1 MKKSLIFVII
11 MLAHIST
18 KAEGDD
24 LSCSSTQPLCDN
36 CPEYQTLFPVEQ
48 FSENTGALDIEADE
62 SEIFEEKYLLSGNV
76 EVNSESLFLSA
87 NNVEV
92 SSTDS
97 SILATGNVKFQDES
111 YLITSNYLSASREDE
126 NLIATATNANY
137 QDYSVGLGGANGYT
151 EIIEK
156 TPSSVLLTNS
166 TYSLCPVNQN
176 DWQIDADEIELNLE
190 KNRGYAD
197 NATIKFYGVPLF
209 YTPKYS
215 WVLAGRGSGFLTP
228 DYSTYNEPD
237 SRYNEPGQD
246 DDAYSLRV
254 PYYFNLAPDRDLL
267 VALTYM
273 SSRRFIYEGKYRQL
287 IAPKISADH
296 EDSLY
301 SIEAKYLPEDK
312 ITGLKRWLVNFSE
325 ELDLSD
331 KIHLSAQY
339 HRVSDAKYFEEIAR
353 TNTDVKTLKSSLK
366 YSYED
371 KDNNLSL
378 AFLTEDEQLVNAG
391 VPVYTRALEGSVSKT
406 LNADQKMP
414 IQVDLVSTRFAHD
427 TATKE
432 SGTRTH
438 GNVGIS
444 RELNILYPKITPRA
458 SVAITHYSLKNNPN
472 INRTIFGSW
481 VDVDFTVN
489 NETNLFGYKVNH
501 QISPLISYNYR
512 AKKVQ
517 GNIPLFD
524 STDKYDDIISFAD
537 LTSGERYSGLDR
549 ITNANDV
556 TLSLEST
563 YREIGASEDDK
574 DLLSMKIAQTYYTD
588 DEVVSDT
595 ANTNYETRKSYSDI
609 AASIDMSINKFTF
622 SSAAQFNPDQSKIVK
637 KENTITYSPSSRQ
650 FVSLSFIDE
659 GTKETEKFYG
669 AYPISNSI
677 HVFGGIDKVTST
689 GITNAETSGIAYE
702 SCCWAFRIAHFKED
716 NSSGGYN
723 YSTGMELVL
732 NGLGSTSSPLNGKIE
747 GKIPGYKANLR

>member
-1 MKKSLIFVII
+1 MKKSLIFVVLL
-11 MLAHIST
+11 LAHLSIN
-18 KAEGDD
+18 AEGVE
-24 LSCSSTQPLCDN
+24 LNCSPAQALCDN
-36 CPEYQTLFPVEQ
+36 CPEYQTLFPIKQ
-48 FSENTGALDIEADE
+48 FSENTGALDIEADK
-62 SEIFEEKYLLSGNV
+62 SEILEEKYLLSGNV
-76 EVNSESLFLSA
+76 EVNSENLYLSA
-87 NNVEV
+87 SNVEV
-92 SSTDS
+92 SSADNS
-97 SILATGNVKFQDES
+97 LLAKGNVKFQDES
-111 YLITSNYLSASREDE
+111 YLITGDLLSASRDDNE
-126 NLIATATNANY
+126 LIATATNANY
-137 QDYSVGLGGANGYT
+137 QDYSSGLGGANGYT
-151 EIIEK
+151 EVIEK

-166 TYSLCPVNQN
+166 TYSLCPVDQN
-176 DWQIDADEIELNLE
+176 DWQIDADQIELNLK
-190 KNRGYAD
+190 KNRGVAD
-197 NATIKFYGVPLF
+197 NATIKFYGVPIF

-228 DYSTYNEPD
+228 DYSTYNEP
-237 SRYNEPGQD
+237 GQN
-246 DDAYSLRV
+246 DDAYSLRI
-254 PYYFNLAPDRDLL
+254 PYYLNLAPDRDLL

-287 IAPKISADH
+287 IAPKISPDH
-296 EDSLY
+296 EDSIY

-325 ELDLSD
+325 ELDLSH

-378 AFLTEDEQLVNAG
+378 VFLTEDEQLVNAG
-391 VPVYTRALEGSVSKT
+391 LPVYTRALEGSVSKT

-414 IQVDLVSTRFAHD
+414 IQVDLVSTRFAHH

-444 RELNILYPKITPRA
+444 RELNILYPKVTPRA
-458 SVAITHYSLKNNPN
+458 SVAITNYSLKNSPN
-472 INRTIFGSW
+472 INRTILGSGL
-481 VDVDFTVN
+481 DVDFTFN

-517 GNIPLFD
+517 GNIPIFD
-524 STDKYDDIISFAD
+524 STDKYDDIVSFAD
-537 LTSGERYSGLDR
+537 LTSGERYTGLDR
-549 ITNANDV
+549 ITNANDI

-563 YREIGASEDDK
+563 YREIDASSDDK

-609 AASIDMSINKFTF
+609 AASIDMSINKFTL

-637 KENTITYSPSSRQ
+637 KENTITYSPSSRK

-669 AYPISNSI
+669 AYPISDSI

-732 NGLGSTSSPLNGKIE
+732 TGLGSTSSPLNGKIE
-747 GKIPGYKANLR
+747 GKIPGYIANLR